1 MDDVTEKFKAQA
13 ATANAARKQALEQA
27 IINAATQGKEVFSM
41 SAFETALIDQN
52 LSLERELSPE
62 AWSEKYYCTYPDVI
76 TLAEFA
82 RIMHEV
88 DPFV

>member
-1 MDDVTEKFKAQA
+1 MDDTTKKFKAQ
-13 ATANAARKQALEQA
+13 TAMINAARKQVLEQA
-27 IINAATQGKEVFSM
+27 MANAATQGKEAFSM